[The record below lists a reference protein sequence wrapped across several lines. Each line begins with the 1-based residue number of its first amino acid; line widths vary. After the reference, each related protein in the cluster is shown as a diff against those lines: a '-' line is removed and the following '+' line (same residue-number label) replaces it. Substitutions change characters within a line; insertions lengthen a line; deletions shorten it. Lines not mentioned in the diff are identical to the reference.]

1 MWSRGAGTMVLS
13 DGRIISEDLYYVKCN
28 GFLFD
33 WRGIMSIHS
42 IADAWKT
49 CDDRIRTYLYGPE
62 HGADGRSSMA
72 TNHDDRPH
80 PVIGHR
86 NADGEWRICKAKEGH
101 CVFEHRRFSSI
112 EELNEANRNSGPVI
126 GHRRTSDDTWS
137 VCKSNMSDCPYGE
150 HMRFSNIEEISE
162 ANIGR

>member
-1 MWSRGAGTMVLS
+1 MG
-13 DGRIISEDLYYVKCN
+13 GR
-28 GFLFD
+28 
-33 WRGIMSIHS
+33 S
-42 IADAWKT
+42 IADVWKN
-49 CDDRIRTYLYGPE
+49 CEGRIRTYLYGPG
-62 HGADGRSSMA
+62 HGAGDRSSMA
-72 TNHDDRPH
+72 KNHDDRVSPR

-101 CVFEHRRFSSI
+101 CIFEHRRFSSI

-150 HMRFSNIEEISE
+150 HMRFSNIEELAE
-162 ANIGR
+162 NNRGQ

>member
-1 MWSRGAGTMVLS
+1 
-13 DGRIISEDLYYVKCN
+13 
-28 GFLFD
+28 
-33 WRGIMSIHS
+33 MSIHS

-62 HGADGRSSMA
+62 HGADDRSSMA

-86 NADGEWRICKAKEGH
+86 NADGEWRICKAKAGH
-101 CVFEHRRFSSI
+101 CVFEHRTFSSI
-112 EELNEANRNSGPVI
+112 EELNEANRSSGPVI
-126 GHRRTSDDTWS
+126 GHRSTSDGTWS

-150 HMRFSNIEEISE
+150 HMRFSNIEELAE